1 MIRASIFAGID
12 QTLENGFREIIFTKK
27 ESGLLRNF
35 QSDYL
40 ATGQRT
46 RTVQSSAVKQGM
58 KLTLHFRLV
67 RMEDEGFKLQQSG
80 KIFNGEIYKPTTTI
94 PIFIK
99 MNKVSGEI
107 RTPNIIQRN
116 NIEFL
121 VQVST
126 TEFLKMAHF
135 F

>member
-1 MIRASIFAGID
+1 
-12 QTLENGFREIIFTKK
+12 
-27 ESGLLRNF
+27 
-35 QSDYL
+35 
-40 ATGQRT
+40 
-46 RTVQSSAVKQGM
+46 
-58 KLTLHFRLV
+58 
-67 RMEDEGFKLQQSG
+67 MEDEGFKLQPSG

-121 VQVST
+121 VQVSST
-126 TEFLKMAHF
+126 NLARYDQGCSRFFKVCQSNMLKHVKASAT
-135 F
+135 